1 MIRKASYIR
10 VITQIMNVC
19 GQVVVIVLTYWT
31 YVALGGELTLDSVF
45 VGITLI
51 LHLQALVS
59 AGLPLAI

>member
-1 MIRKASYIR
+1 
-10 VITQIMNVC
+10 MNVC

-51 LHLQALVS
+51 LHLQSLVS